1 MSSPGYHPAPMPT
14 EAQDPEPAAAA
25 ADEQH
30 TVLAEVRAELAGGAP
45 LVGSLATRFYRAVHA
60 IDPAATEDS
69 MAPLPGNR
77 GVHLYE
83 SLVAWAS
90 LVSGD
95 QALDLGCGSGGA
107 TRALARAVGP
117 EGMVV
122 GIDSSRECIAEATAR
137 TPADAPVVY
146 RRGDVS
152 AMPNVPDRTFSVA
165 VASMVLDQVEDL
177 APVLAEVYRVLRPGG
192 RLVASV
198 MSFDHLRP
206 MDASFM
212 GAVIAV
218 VGRHA
223 PGALSGR
230 ASRAS
235 IPHEPRDHRAFREA
249 GLATVEEL
257 DVQLAVVMEDIEQA
271 WAVFSRTYIAH
282 VLDEEGQAEL
292 RRVIA
297 RRLPHTLYLPI
308 RFLRT
313 RRPG

>member
-1 MSSPGYHPAPMPT
+1 MSAPGYDPKPMAAEMEDPPPGGTPAHQP
-14 EAQDPEPAAAA
+14 
-25 ADEQH
+25 DE
-30 TVLAEVRAELAGGAP
+30 ELAGIRAEIAAGRP
-45 LVGSLATRFYRAVHA
+45 LVGSLASRFYRAVHA
-60 IDPAATEDS
+60 LDPAATEES
-69 MAPLPGNR
+69 LAVLPGNR

-90 LVSGD
+90 MVAGD
-95 QALDLGCGSGGA
+95 QVLDLGCGSGGA
-107 TRALARAVGP
+107 TRVAARAVGE

-122 GIDSSRECIAEATAR
+122 GIDASPECIAAAIAR
-137 TPADAPVVY
+137 TPADAPVMY
-146 RRGDVS
+146 RRGDITRLGG
-152 AMPNVPDRTFSVA
+152 MPDRTFSVV
-165 VASMVLDQVEDL
+165 VASMVLDQVDDL
-177 APVLAEVYRVLRPGG
+177 SPLLEEVFRVLRPGG
-192 RLVASV
+192 RMVASV
-198 MSFDHLRP
+198 MSFDHVRP

-223 PGALSGR
+223 PGALAGR

-235 IPHEPRDHRAFREA
+235 IPHEPRDLRAFKEA

-257 DVQLAVVMEDIEQA
+257 DVQLAVVMEDIDQA

-282 VLDEEGQAEL
+282 ALDEEGQKDL
-292 RRVIA
+292 RRVLA
-297 RRLPHTLYLPI
+297 RRIPHTLYLPV